1 MGFFATIG
9 RGWEMSKLSMGV
21 VKKDPELLVYMIV
34 AGLMSLAC
42 LVGMAL
48 PQFLEMA
55 WAVNPDGSF
64 TTAYL
69 GFTFVA
75 YMVLSIVVVFWNCAI
90 IANANIRLTG
100 GDPSFADGF
109 NAAVQKLPIII
120 LWGIIAGTVGL
131 LLKAL
136 EGAARSSENSAN
148 QALAMVIHL
157 VGGFAWWVMTF
168 FMLPHLIIEGKGLGE
183 ALKSSKST
191 FFGTWGENI
200 TSGLGIGLVGF
211 LIAIP
216 LVILTL
222 ALTTALGPAGLLVG
236 AIGFGLLLAWV
247 NAAEQVAVVALYRFA
262 TDGKMPKLYR
272 DAGMQ
277 IYTFGNAATDLPQR
291 KM

>member
-1 MGFFATIG
+1 
-9 RGWEMSKLSMGV
+9 
-21 VKKDPELLVYMIV
+21 
-34 AGLMSLAC
+34 
-42 LVGMAL
+42 
-48 PQFLEMA
+48 
-55 WAVNPDGSF
+55 
-64 TTAYL
+64 
-69 GFTFVA
+69 
-75 YMVLSIVVVFWNCAI
+75 
-90 IANANIRLTG
+90 
-100 GDPSFADGF
+100 
-109 NAAVQKLPIII
+109 
-120 LWGIIAGTVGL
+120 
-131 LLKAL
+131 
-136 EGAARSSENSAN
+136 
-148 QALAMVIHL
+148 
-157 VGGFAWWVMTF
+157 
-168 FMLPHLIIEGKGLGE
+168 
-183 ALKSSKST
+183 LKSSKST

>member
-42 LVGMAL
+42 LVGMSL

-64 TTAYL
+64 TSAYL

>member
-21 VKKDPELLVYMIV
+21 VKKDPELMVYMIL

-42 LVGMAL
+42 LVGMSI
-48 PQFLEMA
+48 PQFLEME

-64 TTAYL
+64 TSSYL
-69 GFTFVA
+69 MFSFVG
-75 YMVLSIVVVFWNCAI
+75 YMLLSIVVVFWNCAI

-100 GDPSFADGF
+100 GNPSFADGIS
-109 NAAVQKLPIII
+109 AAVKRLPIIV

-136 EGAARSSENSAN
+136 EGAVRSSDNGGA
-148 QALAMVIHL
+148 QALAAIVHL
-157 VGGFAWWVMTF
+157 IGGLAWWVMTF
-168 FMLPHLIIEGKGLGE
+168 FMLPHLILEGKPVGQS
-183 ALKSSKST
+183 LKASKDM
-191 FFGTWGENI
+191 FFRTWGENI

-211 LIAIP
+211 LIGIP
-216 LVILTL
+216 LVVLTI
-222 ALTTALGPAGLLVG
+222 ALTVAIGPAGLLVG
-236 AIGFGLLLAWV
+236 AILLGLLVAWV

-262 TDGKMPKLYR
+262 TDGKMPKMYQ
-272 DAGMQ
+272 DAGMKT
-277 IYTFGNAATDLPQR
+277 YTFGNAATLPNV

>member
-1 MGFFATIG
+1 MGFFSTIG

-277 IYTFGNAATDLPQR
+277 IYTFGNAATDMPQR

>member
-1 MGFFATIG
+1 MGFFSTIG

-42 LVGMAL
+42 LVGMSL

-64 TTAYL
+64 TSAYL

>member
-64 TTAYL
+64 TSAYL

-277 IYTFGNAATDLPQR
+277 MYTFGNAATDMPQR